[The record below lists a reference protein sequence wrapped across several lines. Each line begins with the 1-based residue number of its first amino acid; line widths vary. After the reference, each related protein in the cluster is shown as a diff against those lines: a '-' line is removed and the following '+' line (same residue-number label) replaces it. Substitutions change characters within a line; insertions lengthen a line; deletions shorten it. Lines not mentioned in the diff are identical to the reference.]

1 MNWSD
6 QFSPTISE
14 NWQVSYKR
22 NSIEFLVLSF
32 PTVQVILVLEAP
44 ALFLTFPYVSLIW
57 YKPGTVKLE
66 ELLDKNSSP
75 FPHHLQDIISPF
87 WNQTCALHL
96 VFPLPSL
103 DRRFPTTHIPC
114 SKSPPSFPHLAPP
127 PLQSCLETSARL
139 LGEQD
144 LPSEP
149 AGGALCWPS
158 VMNTGVFLLGP
169 SPLDLCLSLLNCQ
182 LG

>member
-1 MNWSD
+1 MASSALVYDLVLSVFKHRQVTYELQSMNWSD

-22 NSIEFLVLSF
+22 NSFEFLVLSF

-44 ALFLTFPYVSLIW
+44 ALFLTFPYVSLTWYKLTW
-57 YKPGTVKLE
+57 YKPWYTYMIKLQ

-75 FPHHLQDIISPF
+75 FPHRLQDIISPF

-114 SKSPPSFPHLAPP
+114 SKSPPSFPHPAPP
-127 PLQSCLETSARL
+127 PLQSCLETSAPL
-139 LGEQD
+139 LG
-144 LPSEP
+144 
-149 AGGALCWPS
+149 
-158 VMNTGVFLLGP
+158 
-169 SPLDLCLSLLNCQ
+169 
-182 LG
+182 